1 MLFWRDMPRPFV
13 QASATVCIGVW
24 IKFSL
29 ILADAVSSWRH
40 VGVAF
45 QTMATWWR

>member
-1 MLFWRDMPRPFV
+1 MPRPFV
-13 QASATVCIGVW
+13 QASAITCMGVW

-40 VGVAF
+40 VEVAF
-45 QTMATWWR
+45 QTMATWRR